1 MSEFSREVVE
11 NESIK
16 PLGHYVDMSNA
27 DAEAGRFYCATCA
40 EMVGDYADISIHKV
54 KVNNH
59 TPHGHEII
67 DLEREK

>member
-1 MSEFSREVVE
+1 MSEFSREIAE

-27 DAEAGRFYCATCA
+27 DVDEGKFYCATCA
-40 EMVGDYADISIHKV
+40 EMVGDHADISMHKLN
-54 KVNNH
+54 VNNH